1 MFILLL
7 ENCKVDLI
15 LLEED
20 LIDYVIKN
28 VRFWIYILGVEGK

>member
-15 LLEED
+15 LLEEE
-20 LIDYVIKN
+20 LIDYVIKY
-28 VRFWIYILGVEGK
+28 VRFWIYILGVKGK